1 MDSRPIADEELVAY
15 LDGELPQEQAEAVQQ
30 ALRDDPALRAR
41 LDALRIDTDA
51 VKSAFD
57 NLLPLAPGR
66 AQPTLE
72 ERPPGPP
79 DRSPG
84 RPLGRPLGRSLG
96 RPLGRRAA
104 IAATLV
110 AVAAIGFA
118 GGRITAPTQTEDWR
132 MAVAEYQ
139 LLYRSETLTHLD
151 PSPAELETE
160 RARVVARLGLDIAGA
175 TLRNVSGLRYRRAQ
189 ILGYEAAPLAQFAFL
204 DSRDRPVAFCV
215 TPTEAGD
222 RPLQTQ
228 TLRGLAAVSWAAD
241 GFAFLVIGDV
251 PQGLL
256 DRAAR
261 DLSASLARASRTTT
275 S

>member
-1 MDSRPIADEELVAY
+1 MDSRSISDEDLVAY
-15 LDGELPQEQAEAVQQ
+15 LDRELPPEQAKAVEQV
-30 ALRDDPALRAR
+30 LRDDPALRAR
-41 LDALRIDTDA
+41 LDDLTVDTEA
-51 VKSAFD
+51 VKAAFD
-57 NLLPLAPGR
+57 SLLPLAPGQ
-66 AQPTLE
+66 AEPALEDQQPSQPSA
-72 ERPPGPP
+72 RPTGP
-79 DRSPG
+79 RLS
-84 RPLGRPLGRSLG
+84 
-96 RPLGRRAA
+96 RRAA
-104 IAATLV
+104 IAASLA

-151 PSPAELETE
+151 PSPAGLESE
-160 RARVVARLGLDIAGA
+160 RARVVAQLGLDIAGT

-189 ILGYEAAPLAQFAFL
+189 ILGYEAAPLAQFAYL

-215 TPTEAGD
+215 TPTEAGN
-222 RPLQTQ
+222 RPMETQ
-228 TLRGLAAVSWAAD
+228 SFRGLAGVSWVAE

-251 PQGLL
+251 PQALL

-261 DLSASLARASRTTT
+261 DLSASLAQASRTTA

>member
-15 LDGELPQEQAEAVQQ
+15 LDGELPPEQAKAVAQV
-30 ALRDDPALRAR
+30 LRDDPALRAR
-41 LDALRIDTDA
+41 LDDLTIDTGA
-51 VKSAFD
+51 VKAAFD
-57 NLLPLAPGR
+57 SLLPLAPGQTET
-66 AQPTLE
+66 ALEDQPSQPSA
-72 ERPPGPP
+72 RPPAP
-79 DRSPG
+79 RLS
-84 RPLGRPLGRSLG
+84 
-96 RPLGRRAA
+96 RRAA
-104 IAATLV
+104 IAASLA

-118 GGRITAPTQTEDWR
+118 GGRFTAPTQTEDWR

-151 PSPAELETE
+151 PSPAELESE
-160 RARVVARLGLDIAGA
+160 RARVVAQLGLDITGT

-189 ILGYEAAPLAQFAFL
+189 ILGYEAAPLAQFAYL

-215 TPTEAGD
+215 TPTEAAN
-222 RPLQTQ
+222 RPLETQ
-228 TLRGLAAVSWAAD
+228 SFKGLTGVSWVAG

-251 PQGLL
+251 PQALL

-261 DLSASLARASRTTT
+261 DLSASLAQASRTTA